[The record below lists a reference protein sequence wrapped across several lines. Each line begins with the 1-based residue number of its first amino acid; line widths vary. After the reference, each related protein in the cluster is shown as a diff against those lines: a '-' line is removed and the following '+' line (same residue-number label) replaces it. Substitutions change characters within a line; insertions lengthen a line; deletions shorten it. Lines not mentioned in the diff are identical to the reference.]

1 MKQSHGFANHKT
13 HLSLIPTTVFQLVGS
28 IPRENGML
36 TSLVTM
42 QFAGNRGLSGRIPT
56 ELCALTNLQDLALQ
70 GNQLS
75 GTIPSCLGNMKSLDV
90 VFLAGNGLT
99 GSIPLELCQLTVL
112 RSLLLTLNSLNGTI
126 PSCFGTLPLEVLEVG
141 HNLLTGQVP
150 NEIENLAG
158 TMVIFSADDNM
169 LSGDPSAIF
178 NKLKKL
184 QHLSASINKLTFTMN
199 STFLVDSPNLVVVD
213 LSDNEIDGIF
223 PVRSNLTSGFFNH
236 TSVLSFICFDDF
248 SISKSHLLTESYP
261 YLDTLDVSKNK
272 LMGELSDE
280 VQIESP
286 IRFLGAHDNNMTGSL
301 SSLVN
306 LTNLKHVDLSNNQ
319 LTGSLEPIG
328 ELYYINNIFLSENPF
343 DAGTLPE
350 SFGKLRYLQE
360 LSLRNTS
367 LIGPLP
373 DTIGENWTNVELIDL
388 GANSLEG
395 PIPETFGNLTLL
407 QYLLLYDN
415 IGINGTIPDGFQN
428 LVQIKGVLLDGTSID
443 GLDALNLFCQLPNFK
458 NNLTGT
464 ELLVVDCDDDCTQ
477 CIGCRCC
484 NTGDSSGCS
493 QPQLGNIDIM
503 WTENFRRPGNEFN
516 FTDDFNLST

>member
-1 MKQSHGFANHKT
+1 
-13 HLSLIPTTVFQLVGS
+13 
-28 IPRENGML
+28 ML
-36 TSLVTM
+36 TTLVTM
-42 QFAGNRGLSGRIPT
+42 QLAGNRGLSGRIPT

-75 GTIPSCLGNMKSLDV
+75 GTIPSCLGNMKSLEIII
-90 VFLAGNGLT
+90 LAANGLT
-99 GSIPLELCQLTVL
+99 GNIPLELCQLTVL
-112 RSLLLTLNSLNGTI
+112 KELHLTLNSLNETI
-126 PSCFGTLPLEVLEVG
+126 PSCLGSLPLEVLDVG

-150 NEIENLAG
+150 NDIENLAG
-158 TMVIFSADDNM
+158 TMWAFSADDNM

-178 NKLKKL
+178 NKLAAL
-184 QHLSASINKLTFTMN
+184 RHLSASINELTFTMD
-199 STFLVDSPNLVVVD
+199 STFLVNSPNLKTVD
-213 LSDNEIDGIF
+213 LSDNQIDGMF
-223 PVRSNLTSGFFNH
+223 PVRSNLTTDLFSH
-236 TSVLSFICFDDF
+236 TSNLSLIFNNYF
-248 SISKSHLLTESYP
+248 SISKSHLLTENYP
-261 YLDTLDVSKNK
+261 KLDTLDVSKNK
-272 LMGELSDE
+272 LIGELSGG

-350 SFGKLRYLQE
+350 SFGKLPYLQE
-360 LSLRNTS
+360 LSLRNTN

-373 DTIGENWTNVELIDL
+373 DTIGENWTYVELIDL

-415 IGINGTIPDGFQN
+415 IGINGTVPDGFQN
-428 LVQIKGVLLDGTSID
+428 LVQIKGVLLDGTSIN
-443 GLDALNLFCQLPNFK
+443 GLGALNLFCKLPNFE

-464 ELLVVDCDDDCTQ
+464 ELLVVDCDGLCTQ

-484 NTGDSSGCS
+484 NAVDSSGCS